1 MVITLHF
8 FLYFTRNLW
17 KTIRFDKPIVDFLTK
32 RLRNSN
38 IQHRSH
44 SVPPDS
50 ILSQLILV
58 HTFANNFFKKKSY
71 SYFPHTIRSSY
82 VPINFWH
89 ILQQRHVCIVFPHM
103 VHEPPMSPPPPLH
116 PNISHSS
123 RGQDAQFQSYICF
136 TLFLISIFYYSS
148 MFPNILKITFFW
160 DVMIAL
166 KMEAIRIFET
176 SLNLYKTT
184 WRNIPE
190 DCSYSPS

>member
-1 MVITLHF
+1 M
-8 FLYFTRNLW
+8 FL
-17 KTIRFDKPIVDFLTK
+17 LT
-32 RLRNSN
+32 SG
-38 IQHRSH
+38 ISSSSGMYVSCSH
-44 SVPPDS
+44 TWYMNR
-50 ILSQLILV
+50 QC
-58 HTFANNFFKKKSY
+58 H
-71 SYFPHTIRSSY
+71 
-82 VPINFWH
+82 
-89 ILQQRHVCIVFPHM
+89 
-103 VHEPPMSPPPPLH
+103 PPPPLH

-190 DCSYSPS
+190 DCSYSPSWEPEISRKVSCFQLGVNTFCQYVRWNFHSPLVWVLTYYSTNPVLTASMKSNYLHYVVKNLVTADEGNQRRIYNGI